1 MKSVLTK
8 VIAAVLAVA
17 VIVTA
22 IILIAANRPLVKA
35 PKGTAPL
42 DNRIDTSAVAH
53 LVVDEAGVLPEETE
67 RIIHIYNA
75 NWSVLAGWKL
85 AVVTVETT
93 ENAETEAWEW
103 AERLELGKDDALLLM
118 ETNGNNK
125 CALVANG
132 KFRED
137 LETLE
142 DGYLERLTYMP
153 MRAGDYDVA
162 AMAVCAR
169 VHYFCGYD
177 GESHRRANVLEGV
190 ITISIVGVV
199 ALPIFIHLIGEKI
212 DKRRF
217 KRWYDD
223 YGVSDPS
230 VMPWRTLFFWH
241 RVGSKW
247 YEARMSGE
255 FVDIHDNIIE
265 NRGTQR
271 AKIFSAGAGGRRR

>member
-1 MKSVLTK
+1 MKRVLTT

-17 VIVTA
+17 AVAAVIFLV
-22 IILIAANRPLVKA
+22 AANRPLVKA

-53 LVVDEAGVLPEETE
+53 LVADETNVLDDEVEK
-67 RIIHIYNA
+67 IIAIYNA
-75 NWSVLAGWKL
+75 NWSELAGWKL
-85 AVVTVETT
+85 AVVTVDTT
-93 ENAETEAWEW
+93 ENAEMEAREW
-103 AERLELGKDDALLLM
+103 MERLELGGNDALLLM
-118 ETNGNNK
+118 ETNGNNE

-162 AMAVCAR
+162 ALAVCAR

-177 GESHRRANVLEGV
+177 GESHRRANVFEGV
-190 ITISIVGVV
+190 ITISIVGVIV
-199 ALPIFIHLIGEKI
+199 LPIFIHLIGEKI

-223 YGVSDPS
+223 YGVTDPS
-230 VMPWRTLFFWH
+230 IVPWRTVFFWH

-247 YEARMSGE
+247 YESRMSGE
-255 FVDIHDNIIE
+255 FVDIHDNILE